1 MSKKVRKA
9 KRLARSQRVGAKR
22 SVIRHKQMKARKHV
36 KEVHERRAQRKTL
49 KQVESMR
56 QRYNKMN
63 NSVFSDNR
71 TFKRLKPQVEQ
82 VLKIKHPNYNQR
94 EHIRAVIRDF
104 NSHDTTSFYRSR
116 KIFRSSV
123 KTIYNFENE
132 RHGNKWKKLLDRNI
146 ATPKT
151 VHETR
156 KFWSAYRKLNNLL
169 EARYGSKD
177 VYDSKVKLTYLTG
190 HVKGTSE
197 IISHDTLNELLQY
210 ATPDTGI
217 LL

>member
-1 MSKKVRKA
+1 
-9 KRLARSQRVGAKR
+9 
-22 SVIRHKQMKARKHV
+22 MKARKHA

-49 KQVESMR
+49 KQVKSMEER
-56 QRYNKMN
+56 LNKMK

-82 VLKIKHPNYNQR
+82 VLKIKNPDYNQR

-123 KTIYNFENE
+123 KTIYNFENKK
-132 RHGNKWKKLLDRNI
+132 HGNKWKKLLDRNI

-156 KFWSAYRKLNNLL
+156 RFWSAYRKLNNLL

-177 VYDSKVKLTYLTG
+177 VYDSEVKLTYLTG

-197 IISHDTLNELLQY
+197 TISHDTLNELLQY

>member
-1 MSKKVRKA
+1 MT
-9 KRLARSQRVGAKR
+9 KRMGAKR
-22 SVIRHKQMKARKHV
+22 SVIRHKQMKARKHA
-36 KEVHERRAQRKTL
+36 KEVAERRAQRKTL
-49 KQVESMR
+49 KQVKSMGER
-56 QRYNKMN
+56 FNKMN

-71 TFKRLKPQVEQ
+71 AFKRLKPQVGQ

-94 EHIRAVIRDF
+94 QHIRAVIRDF
-104 NSHDTTSFYRSR
+104 NSHDTTSFNRSR

-151 VHETR
+151 VLETR
-156 KFWSAYRKLNNLL
+156 KFWSAYGKLNDLL
-169 EARYGSKD
+169 EAENGSKD
-177 VYDSKVKLTYLTG
+177 VYNSDVKLTYLTG
-190 HVKGTSE
+190 HVAGNSD
-197 IISHDTLNELLQY
+197 IISRDTFNELLQY

-217 LL
+217 IL

>member
-1 MSKKVRKA
+1 MTNSIHARK
-9 KRLARSQRVGAKR
+9 
-22 SVIRHKQMKARKHV
+22 SVIRHKQMKARKHA

-49 KQVESMR
+49 RQVKSMEER
-56 QRYNKMN
+56 FNRMN

-82 VLKIKHPNYNQR
+82 VLKIKNPDYNQR
-94 EHIRAVIRDF
+94 EHIRAVARDF

-123 KTIYNFENE
+123 KTIYNFENK

-156 KFWSAYRKLNNLL
+156 RFWSAYRKLNNLL

-177 VYDSKVKLTYLTG
+177 VYDSEIKLTYLTG
-190 HVKGTSE
+190 HVAGTSE
-197 IISHDTLNELLQY
+197 TISHDTLNELLQY
-210 ATPDTGI
+210 AKPSTGI
-217 LL
+217 IL

>member
-1 MSKKVRKA
+1 MT
-9 KRLARSQRVGAKR
+9 KRIGAKR
-22 SVIRHKQMKARKHV
+22 SVIRHKQMKARKHA

-49 KQVESMR
+49 KQVKSME

-123 KTIYNFENE
+123 RTVYNFENE
-132 RHGNKWKKLLDRNI
+132 RHGNKWKPLLNKEI
-146 ATPKT
+146 PTPQS
-151 VHETR
+151 VHETK
-156 KFWSAYRKLNNLL
+156 KFWKSYRKLNDLL
-169 EARYGSKD
+169 ESEHGSKD
-177 VYDSKVKLTYLTG
+177 VYDSETKLTYLTG

-197 IISHDTLNELLQY
+197 DISHDTFNELLQY
-210 ATPDTGI
+210 AKPATGI
-217 LL
+217 IL

>member
-1 MSKKVRKA
+1 MT
-9 KRLARSQRVGAKR
+9 KRMGVKR
-22 SVIRHKQMKARKHV
+22 SVIRHKQMKARKHA
-36 KEVHERRAQRKTL
+36 KEVAERRAQRKTL
-49 KQVESMR
+49 KQVKSMEER
-56 QRYNKMN
+56 FNKMN

-71 TFKRLKPQVEQ
+71 TFKRLKPQVER

-94 EHIRAVIRDF
+94 QHIRAVIRDF
-104 NSHDTTSFYRSR
+104 NSHDTTSFNRSR

-123 KTIYNFENE
+123 KTIYNSENE

-156 KFWSAYRKLNNLL
+156 KFWSAYRKLNDLL
-169 EARYGSKD
+169 EVEKGSKD
-177 VYDSKVKLTYLTG
+177 VYNSDVKLTYLTG
-190 HVKGTSE
+190 HVAGNSD
-197 IISHDTLNELLQY
+197 IISRDTFNELLQY

-217 LL
+217 IL

>member
-1 MSKKVRKA
+1 MTKKI
-9 KRLARSQRVGAKR
+9 GAKR
-22 SVIRHKQMKARKHV
+22 SVIRHKQMKARQHA
-36 KEVHERRAQRKTL
+36 KEVHERRAQRKIL

-63 NSVFSDNR
+63 HSVFSDNR
-71 TFKRLKPQVEQ
+71 TFRRLKPQVEH

-94 EHIRAVIRDF
+94 EHIRAVVRDF

-123 KTIYNFENE
+123 KTIYNLENK

-156 KFWSAYRKLNNLL
+156 KFWSAYRKLNDLL
-169 EARYGSKD
+169 EAENGSKD
-177 VYDSKVKLTYLTG
+177 VYNSEVKLTYLAG
-190 HVKGTSE
+190 HESGTS
-197 IISHDTLNELLQY
+197 DTIAQDAYNDLLQY

-217 LL
+217 IL

>member
-1 MSKKVRKA
+1 MT
-9 KRLARSQRVGAKR
+9 KRIGAKR
-22 SVIRHKQMKARKHV
+22 SVIRHKQMKARKHA
-36 KEVHERRAQRKTL
+36 KEVHERRAIRKVT
-49 KQVESMR
+49 KQLESME

-94 EHIRAVIRDF
+94 AHIRAVVRDF

-156 KFWSAYRKLNNLL
+156 KFWSAYRKLNDLL
-169 EARYGSKD
+169 EVEKGSKD
-177 VYDSKVKLTYLTG
+177 VYNSDVKLTYLTG
-190 HVKGTSE
+190 HVAGTSE
-197 IISHDTLNELLQY
+197 TISYDTFNELLQF

-217 LL
+217 IL

>member
-1 MSKKVRKA
+1 MT
-9 KRLARSQRVGAKR
+9 KRIGAKR
-22 SVIRHKQMKARKHV
+22 SVIRHKRMKARKHA
-36 KEVHERRAQRKTL
+36 KEVAERRAQRKTL
-49 KQVESMR
+49 KQVKAMEKR
-56 QRYNKMN
+56 FNKMN

-82 VLKIKHPNYNQR
+82 VLKIRHPNYNQR
-94 EHIRAVIRDF
+94 QHISAVIRDF
-104 NSHDTTSFYRSR
+104 NSHDTTSFYKSR

-169 EARYGSKD
+169 EAKTGSKD
-177 VYDSKVKLTYLTG
+177 VYNSDVKLTYLTG
-190 HVKGTSE
+190 HEAGTSKT
-197 IISHDTLNELLQY
+197 ISYDTFYELLQY

-217 LL
+217 IL

>member
-1 MSKKVRKA
+1 MT
-9 KRLARSQRVGAKR
+9 KRMGAKR
-22 SVIRHKQMKARKHV
+22 SVIRHKQMKARKHA
-36 KEVHERRAQRKTL
+36 KEVAERRAQRKIL
-49 KQVESMR
+49 KQVKSMEER
-56 QRYNKMN
+56 FNKMN

-71 TFKRLKPQVEQ
+71 TFKRLKPQVEH

-94 EHIRAVIRDF
+94 QHIRAVIRDF
-104 NSHDTTSFYRSR
+104 NSHDTTSFNRSR

-156 KFWSAYRKLNNLL
+156 KFWSAYRKLNDLL
-169 EARYGSKD
+169 EVEKGSKD
-177 VYDSKVKLTYLTG
+177 VYNSDVKLTYLTG
-190 HVKGTSE
+190 HVAGTSE
-197 IISHDTLNELLQY
+197 IISRDTFNELLQY

-217 LL
+217 IL